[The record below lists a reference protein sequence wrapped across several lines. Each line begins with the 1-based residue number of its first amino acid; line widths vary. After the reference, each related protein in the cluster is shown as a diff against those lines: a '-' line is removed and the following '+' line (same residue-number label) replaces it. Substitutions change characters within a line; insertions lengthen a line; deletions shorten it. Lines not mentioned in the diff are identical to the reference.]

1 MKALLFMPFAFAAG
15 AEGFALFAPYLVG
28 VMAVLY
34 LARTLR
40 EARPLAIP
48 AATFRRRPEPGYSA
62 MPDLQPAM

>member
-34 LARTLR
+34 LARL
-40 EARPLAIP
+40 
-48 AATFRRRPEPGYSA
+48 RRPAPSA
-62 MPDLQPAM
+62 KIAAPTYQPQHDFGVLGDLQPAM